1 MYIWL
6 WFKCAAVAA
15 AAAVAATAAA
25 VAAATADDVDDY
37 DDNKNIHILYKKYYY
52 LIKKMYKINKIETF
66 LKLWDK
72 FFIINKTSSF
82 LIYMLYLYIFI

>member
-1 MYIWL
+1 
-6 WFKCAAVAA
+6 
-15 AAAVAATAAA
+15 
-25 VAAATADDVDDY
+25 VDDY

>member
-6 WFKCAAVAA
+6 WLKCAAVAPA
-15 AAAVAATAAA
+15 AAATAPVAAP
-25 VAAATADDVDDY
+25 AATADDVDDY